1 MARRAKPEGTVAELT
16 EAEVRLSRDESVGKA
31 VKSIGVREAIAIV
44 DPLTPRVSPTATNLM
59 DARALPMLA
68 NAQGVGSRDGTS
80 RPTLS
85 IWP

>member
-1 MARRAKPEGTVAELT
+1 MAKRAKSEEIIAKLT
-16 EAEVRLSRDESVGKA
+16 EAEVRLSQDESVGKA
-31 VKSIGVREAIAIV
+31 AKSIGVREAIAMV
-44 DPLTPRVSPTATNLM
+44 DPLTSRVSPTATNLM